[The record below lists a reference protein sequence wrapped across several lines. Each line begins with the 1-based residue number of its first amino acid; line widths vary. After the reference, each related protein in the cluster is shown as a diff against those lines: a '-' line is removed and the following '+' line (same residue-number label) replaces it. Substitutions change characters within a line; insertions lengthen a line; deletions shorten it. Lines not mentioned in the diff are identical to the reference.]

1 MRGSSVNKVS
11 DSSRP
16 DSGGSHLPIDQAYHV
31 PFESEPYLQ
40 KHLGIDKFIPDSQ
53 GALYLVSS
61 EMRLQI
67 HEDGI
72 QDHDDYQH
80 QRPLD

>member
-16 DSGGSHLPIDQAYHV
+16 DSGGNQLPIDQLYHV

-40 KHLGIDKFIPDSQ
+40 KQLGID
-53 GALYLVSS
+53 
-61 EMRLQI
+61 
-67 HEDGI
+67 
-72 QDHDDYQH
+72 
-80 QRPLD
+80 